1 MPIFNVQVYRWS
13 VHHSFYECDTENYL
27 SYTCIIY
34 HCNQKMLK
42 NNTVASRINNMKEEV
57 MNVSEIFI
65 KTSVKVCKVYAMGL

>member
-1 MPIFNVQVYRWS
+1 MSTFNVQMYRWS
-13 VHHSFYECDTENYL
+13 VHHSFYECDTQNYL

-42 NNTVASRINNMKEEV
+42 NNTVASRINNMTEEV

-65 KTSVKVCKVYAMGL
+65 KTAVKVCKVYAMGL